1 MNRLDPGGPRAT
13 LPPLPKHRLL
23 AYVLGGTAFTVAVVT
38 VLWWAGTRGLTGHEL
53 VTARLD
59 ALRVGLSI
67 AVGGGGGFALYLA
80 WRRQRAT
87 EVELDNRE
95 RALALQEQSA
105 TATETDAGI
114 RRVTDTYTKSA
125 ELLGS
130 DKAAVRLA
138 GMYSLERLA
147 QDNPEQR
154 ETIVAVWCAYLR
166 MPFTPDDDAGEERQ
180 VRIAVQ
186 RLLARHLRPGD
197 RFWPGM
203 NIDLAGATLIKL
215 NFAGCHMDIAQFHE
229 ATFVGPAMFRG
240 ACFLGSAGFSRAA
253 FRDDVGFQQATFH
266 GPAPF
271 RHTTFAQNADFTGA
285 SFATRPDFE
294 HATFPHG
301 DGPPPS

>member
-1 MNRLDPGGPRAT
+1 M
-13 LPPLPKHRLL
+13 PPLPRHRLL
-23 AYVLGGTAFTVAVVT
+23 AYVTGGVAFTVAVVT

-53 VTARLD
+53 VTARFD

-87 EVELDNRE
+87 EVDLDNRE
-95 RALALQEQSA
+95 RALAHQLA
-105 TATETDAGI
+105 VAAATEKDAEARRITDL
-114 RRVTDTYTKSA
+114 YTKTV
-125 ELLGS
+125 EQLGS
-130 DKAAVRLA
+130 EQAAVRFGGLYA
-138 GMYSLERLA
+138 LERLA

-166 MPFTPDDDAGEERQ
+166 MPFDEPDQREERE

-203 NIDLAGATLIKL
+203 SIDLAGATLVKF
-215 NFAGCHMDIAQFHE
+215 NFTDCRVDIAQFHE

-240 ACFLGSAGFSRAA
+240 ADFLGSAGFSRVT
-253 FRDDVGFQQATFH
+253 FRDDVGFQEATFH

-271 RHTTFAQNADFTGA
+271 RHTTFTRRPDFTGA
-285 SFATRPDFE
+285 TFATRPVFE
-294 HATFPHG
+294 HATFPDG